1 MALFAKLKE
10 IFSNK
15 VESLED
21 SMALANPL
29 DIQVFEGLMGESKAL
44 SYCLTTLCL
53 DKELDINDL
62 VSQLH
67 PSTIEIAKKL
77 YFEGFSEENMSLEEC
92 TAALR
97 NEWLL
102 FYPDAVFLEQAIRH
116 GFDEQTQKENIT
128 DALINDANERLIDI
142 NKTCH
147 DMFCSFMGYKNGQMP
162 PHRIVDSVAYAIKN
176 DMCENKELTHWFPV
190 ANAMIDDDDAS
201 TSPKPHL

>member
-77 YFEGFSEENMSLEEC
+77 YFEGFKSAQPRCVMNGYFSILMLYSLNKRSVMALMSRHKKK
-92 TAALR
+92 T
-97 NEWLL
+97 LL
-102 FYPDAVFLEQAIRH
+102 
-116 GFDEQTQKENIT
+116 
-128 DALINDANERLIDI
+128 
-142 NKTCH
+142 
-147 DMFCSFMGYKNGQMP
+147 M
-162 PHRIVDSVAYAIKN
+162 
-176 DMCENKELTHWFPV
+176 
-190 ANAMIDDDDAS
+190 
-201 TSPKPHL
+201 HL